1 MEGFIG
7 RFSDHQTFLL
17 TTMVSRIDALTDID
31 AVQER
36 TEEHLAPFADEVA
49 RLDEIPG
56 IGPTAAAVI
65 IAEISVD
72 MTRFPTP
79 ARLSS
84 WAKFAPASRNPPG
97 ARRPTAPP
105 GTATVTWHG
114 SAAKQQSTPDALT
127 PSWASATNLSL
138 PRPDTKRLRVD
149 PELVTDPG
157 TRPRTAHRV
166 LAGVQSHPDSS
177 LSQLLPPVQE
187 NVMQMYLRS
196 ESSG

>member
-1 MEGFIG
+1 VEAFIG
-7 RFSDHQTFLL
+7 RFSDHHAFLL
-17 TTMVSRIDALTDID
+17 TTLLSRIDALTDID

-36 TEEHLAPFADEVA
+36 TEDHLAPFADAVA

-79 ARLSS
+79 GRLSS
-84 WAKFAPASRNPPG
+84 WAKFAPGVKESAGRKKGNG
-97 ARRPTAPP
+97 PP